1 MICNNPAELLRIRVA
16 ISLTMIDWSD
26 ISRFGDIT
34 ITAFA
39 ALAIAGWLMAEG
51 EKRLALCW
59 TALFG
64 GGLGFVV
71 ATKIAFIGWGV
82 GIHALDFTGISGHA
96 MRATAA
102 LPVLFYLIL
111 QKAGPAA
118 RISGAGL
125 GLLFGMLVGMSRV
138 EVQAHSISE
147 AVAGVALGAAI
158 SIGFLRI
165 VGRSLRKHVLNPL
178 RIGLTVIALL
188 QAPYV
193 HPAPTQ
199 KWLTSIT
206 RYVIGREQASSG
218 AGNGKTM
225 HEPAQQQ
232 NHEQPA
238 S

>member
-1 MICNNPAELLRIRVA
+1 MICSNHAELLSAVFA
-16 ISLTMIDWSD
+16 IFITMIAWSD

-64 GGLGFVV
+64 GGLGIVV
-71 ATKIAFIGWGV
+71 ASKMAFIGWGI
-82 GIHALDFTGISGHA
+82 GIPALDFTGISGHA

-111 QKAGPAA
+111 QKARPAV
-118 RISGAGL
+118 RVSGAGL
-125 GLLFGMLVGMSRV
+125 GLLFGVLVGISRV
-138 EVQAHSISE
+138 VVHAHSVSE
-147 AVAGVALGAAI
+147 SVAGIVLGAAV
-158 SIGFLRI
+158 SLGFLRI
-165 VGRSLRKHVLNPL
+165 AGHSLRRHVLNRL
-178 RIGLTVIALL
+178 RIAVSMIALL

-193 HPAPTQ
+193 NPAPTQ
-199 KWLTSIT
+199 QWLTSLT
-206 RYVIGREQASSG
+206 LYVTGHGQPFPRGGSKINEPH
-218 AGNGKTM
+218 
-225 HEPAQQQ
+225 HEK
-232 NHEQPA
+232 PA